1 MRNIRKLLVLVVML
15 AVGVLLVACGGEK
28 KKNPTAE
35 VDSLKIT
42 RTSFTLEF
50 TITDEDEVLNY
61 GTLEGKLTYK
71 DKVHINTYQATK
83 VEDKEKTYKIIGTNL
98 SINHEYT
105 IRVTG
110 CE

>member
-50 TITDEDEVLNY
+50 TIS
-61 GTLEGKLTYK
+61 G
-71 DKVHINTYQATK
+71 
-83 VEDKEKTYKIIGTNL
+83 
-98 SINHEYT
+98 
-105 IRVTG
+105 RR
-110 CE
+110 

>member
-42 RTSFTLEF
+42 RTSFT
-50 TITDEDEVLNY
+50 
-61 GTLEGKLTYK
+61 
-71 DKVHINTYQATK
+71 
-83 VEDKEKTYKIIGTNL
+83 
-98 SINHEYT
+98 
-105 IRVTG
+105 
-110 CE
+110 